1 MLQIYPF
8 LSTISLQSLAGFPI
22 FEKLGYSLDRRQAV
36 PGQRTSPPPHTSRF
50 LPPPTFVGRHVG
62 PSLFSPRARGARLLR
77 QGVPGHAVAFGPSAA
92 LGIATRCA
100 RGCSSARTA
109 AFSSA
114 RSPARC
120 KATSPRTP
128 QPPGG
133 GEHSPALGSR
143 GTGRRCRR
151 PGPAPAP
158 GGPRR
163 WSGRRRRPRGSR
175 AAAGRAPTLINRLGR
190 AGPASQ
196 PAPGEAAS
204 STPTPGSPSFLS
216 PSLPAPLTER
226 PPPSPSGPSWVEAV
240 GWSSG
245 SQTPLARRLN
255 VEEMGFLKV
264 QELDAIPRC
273 SDIHRLEWKVHCQS
287 TSCFFNDFLS
297 HFHGE
302 GCLLYLFGDKINH
315 VGFLENG
322 RFVISQS
329 RPETGGESRRVGKNG
344 VILLF
349 GEPLLNV
356 YMLKPC
362 DGDTKMKKTQGQHSK
377 SHNTL

>member
-1 MLQIYPF
+1 MALGP
-8 LSTISLQSLAGFPI
+8 LARALASLRGWAAARSSPKAARSRRAARRASTRGAQNRALLRGR
-22 FEKLGYSLDRRQAV
+22 EDRR
-36 PGQRTSPPPHTSRF
+36 GG
-50 LPPPTFVGRHVG
+50 LP
-62 PSLFSPRARGARLLR
+62 A
-77 QGVPGHAVAFGPSAA
+77 
-92 LGIATRCA
+92 
-100 RGCSSARTA
+100 
-109 AFSSA
+109 
-114 RSPARC
+114 
-120 KATSPRTP
+120 
-128 QPPGG
+128 
-133 GEHSPALGSR
+133 
-143 GTGRRCRR
+143 
-151 PGPAPAP
+151 
-158 GGPRR
+158 
-163 WSGRRRRPRGSR
+163 
-175 AAAGRAPTLINRLGR
+175 APTLINRLGR

-273 SDIHRLEWKVHCQS
+273 SDTHRLDWKVHCQS

-302 GCLLYLFGDKINH
+302 DCLLYLFGDKINH

-344 VILLF
+344 
-349 GEPLLNV
+349 
-356 YMLKPC
+356 
-362 DGDTKMKKTQGQHSK
+362 
-377 SHNTL
+377 